1 MPSSRPRGPGPR
13 ARYGLRGAAVGDMS
27 ARVWELVVFDWDG
40 TIMDSTGAIVRAA
53 QRAIAELGLPERPPE
68 AIREIIGLGL
78 WESWESLFPG
88 VGRTGFDA
96 FVIAYRRHFV
106 DRERHSIVPYPGAR
120 GAIER
125 LSVQGRLLAVATVKS
140 RRVLDHDF
148 RDTGLGPLFHDSVTA
163 DEARSK
169 PHPQMLLDLIR
180 RLGVDPA
187 RTLMVGDT
195 EFDLQMARDAGA
207 SAIGVSGGAHEEE
220 RLLGQSPLACLASVS
235 ELPTWLENSETELDQ
250 FPR

>member
-1 MPSSRPRGPGPR
+1 MR
-13 ARYGLRGAAVGDMS
+13 

-53 QRAIAELGLPERPPE
+53 QRAIAELGLPGRSPD

-78 WESWESLFPG
+78 WESWDSLFPG

-96 FVIAYRRHFV
+96 FVVAYRRHFV
-106 DRERHSIVPYPGAR
+106 DRERHGILPYPGAR
-120 GAIER
+120 DVIER
-125 LSVQGRLLAVATVKS
+125 LSEEGRVLAVATGKS
-140 RRVLDHDF
+140 RRGLDHDF
-148 RDTGLGPLFHDSVTA
+148 HHTGLGPLFKDSVTA
-163 DEARSK
+163 DEAQSK
-169 PHPQMLLDLIR
+169 PHPEMLLNLID

-207 SAIGVSGGAHEEE
+207 WAVGVSGGAHAEE
-220 RLLGQSPLACLASVS
+220 RLLGQSPLACLASLS
-235 ELPTWLENSETELDQ
+235 ELPAWLEHSETELDQ
-250 FPR
+250 LPR

>member
-13 ARYGLRGAAVGDMS
+13 ARYGLRGAAVVDMS
-27 ARVWELVVFDWDG
+27 ARGWELVVFDWDG

-125 LSVQGRLLAVATVKS
+125 LSVQGRLLAVATGKS
-140 RRVLDHDF
+140 RRGLDHDF

-169 PHPQMLLDLIR
+169 PHPQMLL
-180 RLGVDPA
+180 
-187 RTLMVGDT
+187 VGDT